1 MNESSLKYAA
11 YKTLLE
17 GKMTEDQYSVI
28 SEINFLKM
36 LGIKGGAMLKA
47 IKAASSTLSSAY
59 SDEKLQRVQD
69 VASKDM
75 QKLIKQIRQ
84 IATENNMDENAF
96 VGVVAMI
103 LKKAFAD
110 AGITD
115 PKTIFAAFDKAAPEA
130 AASIGDGGE
139 GSVAPGTPITASTI
153 ESDPTAAAELA
164 VAAAPDKEKEIE
176 AAASDGKIDAEAL
189 SKLFAL
195 GAAKAT
201 GVDEEVS
208 QKIVLALIDA
218 GRLLKEGRRMKLSK
232 KAMSI
237 LESKSSGSSLI
248 FERWQSLAGLKL
260 LNEDRYADN
269 LTKVIKSGQLKSA
282 DDLTKHLEDEIANLG
297 DEGEGAIE
305 DIEKN
310 KAKIIKDAGRGGTKD
325 RAALDSAIDAAKK
338 KVAKPSA
345 AEDEATAEKPETGSS
360 SSSESGSGT
369 ASSGKD
375 SEVGDDVMKK
385 LKPVL
390 DDVRKKVPAED
401 VSDEDVIK
409 VIKYIDELKKVKVKG
424 GA

>member
-59 SDEKLQRVQD
+59 SDEKLQSVQD

-84 IATENNMDENAF
+84 IATENDMDENAF

-130 AASIGDGGE
+130 ASSIGGGGE

-176 AAASDGKIDAEAL
+176 AAASEGKIDAEAL

-248 FERWQSLAGLKL
+248 FERWQRLAGVGAHG
-260 LNEDRYADN
+260 NVVVEGA
-269 LTKVIKSGQLKSA
+269 A
-282 DDLTKHLEDEIANLG
+282 FDEIMR
-297 DEGEGAIE
+297 
-305 DIEKN
+305 DIEKGKLKN
-310 KAKIIKDAGRGGTKD
+310 ASDFANVIKDAGADLKGDESEKLKNAFIDKNPKQETTLKGLERMGSSSKSG
-325 RAALDSAIDAAKK
+325 DAA
-338 KVAKPSA
+338 PS
-345 AEDEATAEKPETGSS
+345 ESGSS